1 MTEKLA
7 GLAFGTT
14 PKEPTKDDI
23 NNKNML
29 QEAMDVLKAISD
41 LLKKKRL
48 RASDLFKKIDA
59 SGDGSITGAELR
71 SGLAELGFKLS
82 DEELKAM
89 MSVVDKDGGGDASAK
104 EFERAVR
111 AAEKNPSKKE
121 KESIALAKTSKKG
134 LVTEDDHEEFRQIFC
149 LFKQLSQSRMEHGRD
164 ENVGLVEWDESG
176 SITIDDLEQ
185 LLETVGMKL
194 TGPQL
199 EAMVK
204 EIDLDGDGNIDF
216 NEFCSTMT
224 KKIQIDYEPED
235 VGKAFRA
242 FSRNAPE
249 GMIRVT
255 DLKNALTTYMHR
267 ELVEAE
273 VEELV
278 FHYKDS
284 FITLPGSDTEYFR
297 YQSYI
302 DLMSPLSDRAPQA
315 E

>member
-29 QEAMDVLKAISD
+29 QEAMAPLQQQAVAISD

-59 SGDGSITGAELR
+59 SG
-71 SGLAELGFKLS
+71 
-82 DEELKAM
+82 
-89 MSVVDKDGGGDASAK
+89 AK

-121 KESIALAKTSKKG
+121 RESIALAKTSKKG

-149 LFKQLSQSRMEHGRD
+149 LFKQLSQSRMEHGGD